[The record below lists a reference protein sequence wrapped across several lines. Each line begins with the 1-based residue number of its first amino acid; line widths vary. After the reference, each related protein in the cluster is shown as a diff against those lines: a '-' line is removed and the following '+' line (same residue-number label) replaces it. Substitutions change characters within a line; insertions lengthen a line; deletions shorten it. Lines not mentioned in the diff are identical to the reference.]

1 VVLIARCSK
10 WPFGHADILT
20 DMSSMAEVDLIE
32 TLHLI
37 VTNPAWIFNSLVK
50 ILVKIEMSNLS
61 GCKQS

>member
-1 VVLIARCSK
+1 
-10 WPFGHADILT
+10 
-20 DMSSMAEVDLIE
+20 MSSMAEVDLIE